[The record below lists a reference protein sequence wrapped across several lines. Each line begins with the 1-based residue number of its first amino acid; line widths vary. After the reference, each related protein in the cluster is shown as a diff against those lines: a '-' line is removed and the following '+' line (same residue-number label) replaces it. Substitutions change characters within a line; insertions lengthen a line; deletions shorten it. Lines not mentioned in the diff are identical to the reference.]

1 MNTILIIGGIL
12 VLAIAFLLIRVQT
25 LVDVLR
31 GSGQKR
37 VGLSNKINAAAL
49 LVSMILGFAL
59 MVWSYMN
66 AREFFL
72 PEAASEH
79 GRKTDFL
86 FWLTT
91 AITAVAFVVT
101 HILLL
106 YFAFKYQYK
115 EGNKAHFYPENHK
128 LELIW
133 TVVPAIVLSVL
144 VFSGWKVWSDITT
157 FDPKKADANIEI
169 MGKQFNWLVRY
180 PGADGKL
187 GKHNYRTIDAT
198 NQMGMDY
205 TDGANEAVL
214 DDFMP
219 QEIHMQK
226 GKSVLLKI
234 RARDVLHSVFM
245 PHFRVKMDA
254 VPGMPTYFMFTP
266 DKTTEEMRTETGN
279 PEFNYEL
286 ACTEVCGNG
295 HFGMR
300 FKIVV
305 DDEDDYKKWVAAQ
318 EPFFK
323 KNPDFIAQMPTK
335 LKEKAQAMFPAAP
348 APVATPAPAAD
359 SATAAAAPAST
370 TADAPVKAAASI
382 MGN

>member
-1 MNTILIIGGIL
+1 MNTILIIGAIL
-12 VLAIAFLLIRVQT
+12 VLVIGFLLIRVQT

-31 GSGQKR
+31 GSSQKR
-37 VGLSNKINAAAL
+37 AGLSNKVNAAAL
-49 LVSMILGFAL
+49 LIFMIVGFAL
-59 MVWSYMN
+59 IAWSFMS

-72 PEAASEH
+72 PEAASIH

-91 AITAVAFVVT
+91 IITLIAFVVT

-106 YFAFKYQYK
+106 YFPFKYQYK
-115 EGNKAHFYPENHK
+115 EGARGDWFPENHK
-128 LELIW
+128 LELVW
-133 TVVPAIVLSVL
+133 TIIPAIVLSLL
-144 VFSGWKVWSDITT
+144 VFSGWKVWTEITS
-157 FDPKKADANIEI
+157 FDPKTADLNIEI
-169 MGKQFNWLVRY
+169 MGKQFNWMVRY

-198 NQMGMDY
+198 NQMGMDF

-214 DDFMP
+214 DDFLP
-219 QEIHMQK
+219 QEIHLPK
-226 GKSVLLKI
+226 GKKVLLKI

-266 DKTTEEMRTETGN
+266 DKSTDDMRTETGN

-305 DDEDDYKKWVAAQ
+305 DDEEDYAKWLAAQ
-318 EPFFK
+318 ESFVK
-323 KNPDFIAQMPTK
+323 KNPDFMAIMPTK
-335 LKEKAQAMFPAAP
+335 LKEKAQMMFPVATPVAAPAAP
-348 APVATPAPAAD
+348 ADSDTTANIAP
-359 SATAAAAPAST
+359 T
-370 TADAPVKAAASI
+370 TADAPVKAAASMI
-382 MGN
+382 AN